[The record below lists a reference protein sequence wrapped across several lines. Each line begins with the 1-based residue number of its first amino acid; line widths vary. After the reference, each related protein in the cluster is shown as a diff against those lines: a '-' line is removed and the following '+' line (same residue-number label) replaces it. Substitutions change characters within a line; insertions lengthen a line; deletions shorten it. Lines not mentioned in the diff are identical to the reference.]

1 VAVTD
6 TVIVEVPVG
15 VGTDCVTGALWAPVL
30 PPPHP
35 AAVHRVNP
43 ASARKAVPARQGRG
57 LTLRSP
63 PSAGIAPAQRVSPAK
78 GNRKTR
84 SRRSHRSVTNGV
96 SRGGCPSAA
105 LTPLPAVATVITKGT
120 ETPVVTFIVA
130 GAEQVADTGAP
141 EHVDDKLPVK
151 PAVSCRLN
159 VAVCPALTV
168 AERLPDTVSSEF
180 AFPVTATVCGEF
192 GASSAI
198 VTVAVRA
205 PVAEGV
211 KVSPTVQAVLMGYA
225 EATHSLIRVKSPA
238 LVPLNLIEE
247 KWRAAAPRLVTVMF
261 CLGLVVPSAVEANET
276 AVEERVTDGAPA
288 PEPVS

>member
-1 VAVTD
+1 M
-6 TVIVEVPVG
+6 IVEVPVG

-43 ASARKAVPARQGRG
+43 ATARKAVPARQGRG
-57 LTLRSP
+57 TTLRRFP
-63 PSAGIAPAQRVSPAK
+63 NACIVPAYRVNHAK
-78 GNRKTR
+78 RNRKTR
-84 SRRSHRSVTNGV
+84 SRRCHRSVTNGV
-96 SRGGCPSAA
+96 SRGGCPNAA

-120 ETPVVTFIVA
+120 ETPVVTVIVVGTA
-130 GAEQVADTGAP
+130 QVADIGAP
-141 EHVDDKLPVK
+141 EHVDDKLPVN

-168 AERLPDTVSSEF
+168 AERLPDTVSNEL

-211 KVSPTVQAVLMGYA
+211 NVSPTVQAVLMGYA
-225 EATHSLIRVKSPA
+225 AVTHSLIRVKSPA

-247 KWRAAAPRLVTVMF
+247 KCRAAAPRLVTVMF

-276 AVEERVTDGAPA
+276 AVEERVTEGVPA
-288 PEPVS
+288 PKPLS

>member
-1 VAVTD
+1 MAVTD

-43 ASARKAVPARQGRG
+43 ASARKAVPARQGRA
-57 LTLRSP
+57 TTFRRFP
-63 PSAGIAPAQRVSPAK
+63 NACIPAAYRVNPAK
-78 GNRKTR
+78 KHRKTR

-96 SRGGCPSAA
+96 SGGGCPNATLA
-105 LTPLPAVATVITKGT
+105 PAPAVATVITKGT
-120 ETPVVTFIVA
+120 ETPVVTFIVV
-130 GAEQVADTGAP
+130 GTEHVADTGAP
-141 EHVDDKLPVK
+141 EQVDAKLPVK

-211 KVSPTVQAVLMGYA
+211 KVSPTVQAVLTGYA

-247 KWRAAAPRLVTVMF
+247 KCRAAAPRLVTVIF
-261 CLGLVVPSAVEANET
+261 CLALVVPSAVEANET
-276 AVEERVTDGAPA
+276 AVEEMVTEEAPA
-288 PEPVS
+288 PEPLS